1 MSGHSK
7 WAKIKRAKGV
17 TDQKRGA
24 LFTKLGNAITVAA
37 KTGGGDADLNFALRL
52 AIDKAKAA
60 NLPKDNV
67 QKAIDKGLGVGKDA
81 VSYENISY
89 EGYLGGDIAFIIDC
103 LTDNANRTYAE
114 VRKMAE
120 SSGAVMGSVNSV
132 SWQFEEMG
140 RINMY
145 LGKVV
150 KSEKYGGID
159 KLVKVEGKD
168 EVMLQILDIPGVN
181 DVLDMELEFVSNDEL
196 EGEENYMGFEILTS
210 KTDLNHVYKEISKLG
225 YKIESAEVVK
235 ICKSP
240 IEITEEKEE
249 KLHNFIEKMEESDD
263 VLNVWHNV
271 K

>member
-1 MSGHSK
+1 
-7 WAKIKRAKGV
+7 
-17 TDQKRGA
+17 
-24 LFTKLGNAITVAA
+24 
-37 KTGGGDADLNFALRL
+37 
-52 AIDKAKAA
+52 
-60 NLPKDNV
+60 
-67 QKAIDKGLGVGKDA
+67 
-81 VSYENISY
+81 
-89 EGYLGGDIAFIIDC
+89 
-103 LTDNANRTYAE
+103 
-114 VRKMAE
+114 MAE

-159 KLVKVEGKD
+159 KLVKVDNKD

-240 IEITEEKEE
+240 IEIPEEKEE